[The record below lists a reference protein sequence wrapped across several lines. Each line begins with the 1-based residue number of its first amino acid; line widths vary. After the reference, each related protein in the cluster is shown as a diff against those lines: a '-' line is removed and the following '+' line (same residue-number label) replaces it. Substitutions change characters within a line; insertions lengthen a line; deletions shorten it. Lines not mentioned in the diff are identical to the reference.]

1 MKRLNHLYP
10 KICSIEN
17 LQLADAIARK
27 GKAKQRG
34 VITHLKNEEANI
46 KLLHEQLV
54 AKTYKT
60 DGYKTF
66 TIIDPKVRI
75 IYSLNYFP
83 HRIVHH
89 AIMNVLE
96 PVFVA
101 TFTAD
106 TYSCIKGKGVH
117 AAAKALTNALKDVPG
132 TTYCLKLDIK
142 KFYPSIDHGILK
154 KLLRRKLKDNDLL
167 ELLDG
172 IIDSADGLPIGNYL
186 SQYLANFYLAYFDHW
201 IKENKQVKYYF
212 RYADDIVIVAGD
224 KNYLHGLFRDIA
236 GYFAV
241 ELNLQVKG
249 NHQVFPVDARSID
262 FLGYRFY
269 HTHILLRKTIKQNF
283 ARAVANGI
291 SDSSWAAYM
300 GWAAHCDSRNL
311 IKKLTNEK
319 VHRFS
324 NKDRATTVRGKPHQ
338 NIPNTGPA
346 NHSTRLQDRAE
357 HGKARDE
364 VPYAADR
371 T

>member
-201 IKENKQVKYYF
+201 IKETMGVKNYW
-212 RYADDIVIVAGD
+212 RYADDIVITLDNKQDLHRLRVAITE
-224 KNYLHGLFRDIA
+224 YLRD
-236 GYFAV
+236 
-241 ELNLQVKG
+241 NLKLTVKG
-249 NHQVFPVDARSID
+249 NYRVFLVASCGID
-262 FLGYRFY
+262 FLGYVFY
-269 HTHILLRKTIKQNF
+269 HTHTRLRKGIKQNYF
-283 ARAVANGI
+283 RMLSNNPNSKSKASYYGWMLHANCI
-291 SDSSWAAYM
+291 NLQRKQAA
-300 GWAAHCDSRNL
+300 
-311 IKKLTNEK
+311 
-319 VHRFS
+319 
-324 NKDRATTVRGKPHQ
+324 
-338 NIPNTGPA
+338 
-346 NHSTRLQDRAE
+346 
-357 HGKARDE
+357 
-364 VPYAADR
+364 
-371 T
+371 